1 MKQLSISVVIP
12 NWQGRVLLEKNL
24 PRVLAIGADE
34 VIVVENGSTDG
45 SLEYLKKQVTSN
57 KKQELKVIEN
67 ERNLGF
73 ARGVNQGFKV
83 ASGDVVILL
92 NTDVVPDKGVLIHVL
107 PHFENPDVFA
117 VSFNEGQWSWA
128 KGFMSLGLVEHVP
141 GKKVELTRD
150 SFWASGGSAAFSREK
165 WLELGGFNLIYEPF
179 YWEDVDLSYRAQ
191 KRGWKVLWEP
201 KAQVEHK
208 HEITVGKHSLGN
220 KKDMVAQRN
229 QVLFFWCNITSTSMW
244 AQHLIYMPLRLIHP
258 GYWIPFLWAILKLP
272 QVFVSRS
279 KYTGGK
285 VSDEEILAKFKS

>member
-1 MKQLSISVVIP
+1 MKQLSVSVVIP
-12 NWQGRVLLEKNL
+12 NWQGRQLLEKNL
-24 PRVLAIGADE
+24 PKVLAIGANE

-45 SLEYLKKQVTSN
+45 SLELLQNKFPQV
-57 KKQELKVIEN
+57 KVIINNEN
-67 ERNLGF
+67 EGF
-73 ARGVNQGFKV
+73 AKGVNRGVKAATGE
-83 ASGDVVILL
+83 AIILL
-92 NTDVVPDKGVLIHVL
+92 NTDVSPSKDLIKHIL
-107 PHFENPDVFA
+107 PHFQDESVFA
-117 VSFNEGQWSWA
+117 VSFNEGEWSWA
-128 KGFMSLGLVEHVP
+128 RGFMSLGLVEHVP
-141 GKKVELTRD
+141 GKKVELTHD

-191 KRGWKVLWEP
+191 KRGWKVLWKP

-208 HEITVGKHSLGN
+208 HEVTVGKHSLGN

-285 VSDEEILAKFKS
+285 VTDEEIFAKFKD

>member
-1 MKQLSISVVIP
+1 MKQLSVSVVIP
-12 NWQGRVLLEKNL
+12 NWQGRQLLEKNL
-24 PRVLAIGADE
+24 PKVLAIGANE

-45 SLEYLKKQVTSN
+45 SLELLQNKFPQV
-57 KKQELKVIEN
+57 KVIINNEN
-67 ERNLGF
+67 EGF
-73 ARGVNQGFKV
+73 AKGVNRGVKAATGEV
-83 ASGDVVILL
+83 IILL
-92 NTDVVPDKGVLIHVL
+92 NTDVSPSKDLIKHIL
-107 PHFENPDVFA
+107 PHFQDESVFA
-117 VSFNEGQWSWA
+117 VSFNEGEWSWA
-128 KGFMSLGLVEHVP
+128 RGFMSLGLVEHVP
-141 GKKVELTRD
+141 GKKVELTHD

-191 KRGWKVLWEP
+191 KRGWKVLWKP

-208 HEITVGKHSLGN
+208 HEVTVGKHSLGN

-285 VSDEEILAKFKS
+285 VTDEEIFAKFKD